1 MMTDSRSTAMR
12 AIPVLTLL
20 LGAVILGYSQSTSL
34 DLGWRRLL
42 FAIGIVYVVSGGSLW
57 MSGSR
62 STPLAPSFRNS
73 LVTAL
78 ASIGLVMVL
87 HLQYRH
93 GLGRLHS
100 PWSISFWE
108 QLLLAGSQVTVPTV
122 SALFLPLGS
131 ARSSRQ
137 RKMTGVLL
145 AVPFLAGTAV
155 NAISPGQF
163 GFWFG
168 FAVLAM
174 FYVGGTVFGSIL
186 YVLGRTHCNH
196 VE

>member
-1 MMTDSRSTAMR
+1 MR

-20 LGAVILGYSQSTSL
+20 LGAVILGFSQSTSL

-57 MSGSR
+57 MSGAR
-62 STPLAPSFRNS
+62 STPLAPSFRSS
-73 LVTAL
+73 LATAL
-78 ASIGLVMVL
+78 ASISLVIIL
-87 HLQYRH
+87 HVQYRH
-93 GLGRLHS
+93 GLGRLHY
-100 PWSISFWE
+100 PWSISFWS

-137 RKMTGVLL
+137 RKLVVVLV
-145 AVPFLAGTAV
+145 AVPFLAGTAG

-163 GFWFG
+163 GFLFG
-168 FAVLAM
+168 FAVLAT
-174 FYVGGTVFGSIL
+174 FYVGGTVFGSLL
-186 YVLGRTHCNH
+186 YVLGRTLRED